1 MNAYNQLQFKLAAT
15 TAPGP
20 VLIGFLPENARFSLR
35 IYPAELAAASDAFGL
50 ALPTRIGEVSSQGS
64 RRALCL
70 GPDEWILWADE
81 AEGAAIEDAF
91 ASLYGTVPNSLVSVS
106 DREIAL
112 FLQGPAATTLL
123 SVGCPIDL
131 DRIAPGSGKR
141 TVIDNVQVVLF
152 REAAERWT
160 LEVWRSFLPHV
171 WELLNTANRELAAG
185 L

>member
-20 VLIGFLPENARFSLR
+20 VSIGFLPETARFNLR
-35 IYPAELAAASDAFGL
+35 IDPASLEAASEAFGL
-50 ALPTRIGEVSSQGS
+50 ALPSRIGEASSQGS

-70 GPDEWILWADE
+70 GPDEWILWAGE
-81 AEGAAIEDAF
+81 AEGGAIEDAF
-91 ASLYGTVPNSLVSVS
+91 ASLYDTAPNSLVSVS

-112 FLQGPAATTLL
+112 FLQGPEAATLL

>member
-1 MNAYNQLQFKLAAT
+1 MTAYNQLQFKLAAS

-20 VLIGFLPENARFSLR
+20 VSIGFLPETARFSLR
-35 IYPAELAAASDAFGL
+35 IAPADLAAASDAFGL

-81 AEGAAIEDAF
+81 AEGTAIEDAF

-112 FLQGPAATTLL
+112 FLEGPDAATLL
-123 SVGCPIDL
+123 AAGCPTDL

-152 REAAERWT
+152 REGPERWNV
-160 LEVWRSFLPHV
+160 EVWRSFLPHV